1 VWDEL
6 EVKINK
12 AGVCSNN
19 EEGKEGTNW
28 RMTVE
33 DETLR

>member
-1 VWDEL
+1 MWDEL

-12 AGVCSNN
+12 TGLHNSY
-19 EEGKEGTNW
+19 EEGKERTNW